1 MPSSSSRPARTPS
14 RSSSASWRRAR
25 GYPGSS
31 CKRRRCTRSSSTWW
45 DRRRCVRKIWAVIR
59 REFVERVRSKWF
71 WVSAIL
77 GPLFFAA
84 IVIIPLHFA
93 AAGGTKAIVVVDG
106 TTSGFGARVADSL
119 ARDSAFTFAGLT
131 TPRSGVLDSLAHEV
145 GAHRLDGFLVV
156 TDATVERGTA
166 EYHASNVSSFR
177 DIDELRAVL
186 AALALNARLERAGV
200 DPGTVSRAQRP
211 IKLETKK
218 ISGSKTTGESSEQ
231 SFWLAYVMSIVLFIV
246 IAVYGVNVM
255 SSVLEEKTT
264 RIVEVLVSSLRPFEL
279 MLGKVV
285 GVGAV
290 SIFQFAIWGLGGRLV
305 VSQRAALVGNLS
317 PGAVGREAAFQL
329 PPVPAATVAVFL
341 TYFLGGFF
349 LYSAM
354 FAAVGAMSSNE
365 QEAQQP
371 VVFLLMIAY
380 LSVFALANNPGS
392 MYAVVLSL
400 VPFTSPI
407 AMPVRW
413 AAGSV
418 GSNEL
423 VGSLVLLGAGIG
435 VVTWIAARIYRVGIL
450 MTGKRPNLRE
460 LVRWV
465 RA

>member
-1 MPSSSSRPARTPS
+1 
-14 RSSSASWRRAR
+14 
-25 GYPGSS
+25 
-31 CKRRRCTRSSSTWW
+31 
-45 DRRRCVRKIWAVIR
+45 VRKVWAVIR
-59 REFVERVRSKWF
+59 REFVERVRSRWF
-71 WVSAIL
+71 WVSAVL

-84 IVIIPLHFA
+84 IIFIPLHFTA
-93 AAGGTKAIVVVDG
+93 TGGTKAIVVVDG

-119 ARDSAFTFAGLT
+119 AQGRTFTIVARQAPRPGL
-131 TPRSGVLDSLAHEV
+131 VDSLTHVV
-145 GAHRLDGFLVV
+145 GRNRLDGLLVL
-156 TDATVERGTA
+156 TDRTVESGAA
-166 EYHASNVSSFR
+166 EYRAANVSSFH
-177 DIDELRAVL
+177 DIDELRGVLGRLAVT
-186 AALALNARLERAGV
+186 ARLERAGV
-200 DPGTVSRAQRP
+200 DPATVGRAQIR
-211 IKLETKK
+211 IDLQTKK
-218 ISGSKTTGESSEQ
+218 ISGSETTGESSAQ

-305 VSQRAALVGNLS
+305 LSQRAALVGDLG
-317 PGAVGREAAFQL
+317 PQGGDVGQEAMFQL

-341 TYFLGGFF
+341 AYFLGGFF

-365 QEAQQP
+365 QEARQAQQP

-392 MYAVVLSL
+392 TYAVALSL

-418 GSNEL
+418 SWIEL
-423 VGSLVLLGAGIG
+423 LGSLALLGIGIAL
-435 VVTWIAARIYRVGIL
+435 VTWIAARIYRVGIL
-450 MTGKRPNLRE
+450 TTGKRPNVRE
-460 LVRWV
+460 LIRWIET
-465 RA
+465 A